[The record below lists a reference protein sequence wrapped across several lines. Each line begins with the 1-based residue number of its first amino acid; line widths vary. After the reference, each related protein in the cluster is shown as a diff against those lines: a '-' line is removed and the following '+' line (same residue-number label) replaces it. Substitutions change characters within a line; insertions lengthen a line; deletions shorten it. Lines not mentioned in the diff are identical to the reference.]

1 MSNYE
6 LAIEDA
12 EAPVRPYGMQFLQP
26 PRRAAEPRPDDVRY
40 SPELQLTVGADG
52 NPWKTE
58 AMASET
64 SSNNDGAGSGEDTDP
79 DPY

>member
-1 MSNYE
+1 MSNDD
-6 LAIEDA
+6 LMIESA
-12 EAPVRPYGMQFLQP
+12 EATRPYGMQFLQP
-26 PRRAAEPRPDDVRY
+26 PRRAAVPRPDGVQY
-40 SPELQLTVGADG
+40 NPELQLTVGADG

-64 SSNNDGAGSGEDTDP
+64 STNNDGSQSGEDTNP

>member
-1 MSNYE
+1 MN
-6 LAIEDA
+6 
-12 EAPVRPYGMQFLQP
+12 EATIDTTEVRVRPYGMQFLQP
-26 PRRAAEPRPDDVRY
+26 PRRAAQPRPDGVRY

-64 SSNNDGAGSGEDTDP
+64 SSNNDGDQAHEDTEP

>member
-1 MSNYE
+1 MRKTTTEEPSSS
-6 LAIEDA
+6 
-12 EAPVRPYGMQFLQP
+12 VRPYGMQFLQP
-26 PRRAAEPRPDDVRY
+26 PRQAVQPRPDGVRY

-64 SSNNDGAGSGEDTDP
+64 SSNNDGDQVNEDTQS

>member
-1 MSNYE
+1 MSE
-6 LAIEDA
+6 ATIEKT
-12 EAPVRPYGMQFLQP
+12 EAGTRPYGMQFLQP
-26 PRRAAEPRPDDVRY
+26 PRRSAQPRPDGVRY

-64 SSNNDGAGSGEDTDP
+64 SSNTDGTGGGEDSDP

>member
-1 MSNYE
+1 MS
-6 LAIEDA
+6 
-12 EAPVRPYGMQFLQP
+12 EATIKTTEAGPRPYGMRFLQP
-26 PRRAAEPRPDDVRY
+26 PRRAAQPRPDGVRY

-64 SSNNDGAGSGEDTDP
+64 SSNNDGGQAGEDTDP